1 MTTTLSL
8 DWWDR
13 AACQTEDPEL
23 FFPVSETGPGRRQM
37 VRAKAICTQCEV
49 RLRCL
54 GYALATEQEHGV
66 WGGLSELE
74 RRAALRAGRLGQLPG
89 WARPPAAASP
99 PLGAVHAPE
108 RHLV

>member
-1 MTTTLSL
+1 MTTLSI

-13 AACQTEDPEL
+13 AACQTEDPDL

-37 VRAKAICTQCEV
+37 VRAKAICGQCDV
-49 RLRCL
+49 RLMCL

-66 WGGLSELE
+66 WGGMSEGE
-74 RRAALRAGRLGQLPG
+74 RRTAIRARRVGEQPG
-89 WARPPAAASP
+89 WAQPAVAASR
-99 PLGAVHAPE
+99 LRAVHAPE